1 MMKEILKIENP
12 EGTSSSEECRVCIY
26 IYKRLSTILE

>member
-1 MMKEILKIENP
+1 MMKEILKIENS
-12 EGTSSSEECRVCIY
+12 EGTSSSEECRVYIY